1 LAQIDPIA
9 LYLLARLGSNRSE
22 WSMLQLRRLF
32 LPVSVIS
39 TALACA
45 KIGEGCRSLNELE
58 TSELE
63 SAWGDE
69 ASMLQMDV
77 RNAVSQ
83 GLHAENDHSRL
94 REAAAVLSRFTS
106 LGANSSAFEAMGVG
120 GADAPRCGK
129 TSPVILA
136 SGLTAVAIFL
146 LIPWRGLAATPGA
159 STLPANFLSA
169 AALLVIASAVG
180 IGFYMEGWCVL
191 ETLYFVTQIVTTV
204 GYGDF
209 CPKTDAM
216 RIWTAFFILFC
227 LTTLAQLMSDWTE
240 YVESL
245 EESTVSNVL
254 AGAGHGELSPSALE
268 AEKKK
273 VAKSYFV
280 SAVLPFAICVLVGT
294 AFYAIVEDCT
304 CSYGALKVDGCQ
316 DDTYQMCMATGGF
329 KQNWCDAFYMSIVTL
344 TTVGFGDFTLR
355 TTLGRIFGIPWMIIG
370 VASCANWVSA
380 TATMLALAAKEK
392 KASQATDQF
401 VEQLDADDDG
411 QLTKAEHHLY
421 ILLRSGL
428 VSQDLLGQLDGL
440 FHKLD
445 DNDTSTVTVNQVR
458 ESWDRAILSGSIKRG
473 KGRDKGSF
481 DGSSTT

>member
-1 LAQIDPIA
+1 
-9 LYLLARLGSNRSE
+9 
-22 WSMLQLRRLF
+22 MLQLRRLF

-45 KIGEGCRSLNELE
+45 KNDEGCRSLNELE

-63 SAWGDE
+63 SAWGEE

-83 GLHAENDHSRL
+83 VLHADNDHSRL
-94 REAAAVLSRFTS
+94 REAAAVRARFTS
-106 LGANSSAFEAMGVG
+106 LGANSSASEAIGMGGV
-120 GADAPRCGK
+120 DASRCGK

-136 SGLTAVAIFL
+136 SGLTAVAILL
-146 LIPWRGLAATPGA
+146 LIPARGLAATPGA
-159 STLPANFLSA
+159 SMLPANFLSA
-169 AALLVIASAVG
+169 SALLLIACAVG
-180 IGFYMEGWCVL
+180 MGFYMEGWCVL

-227 LTTLAQLMSDWTE
+227 LTILAQLMSNWTA
-240 YVESL
+240 YIESL
-245 EESTVSNVL
+245 EESTVSNVI
-254 AGAGHGELSPSALE
+254 GGMVDGELSPSALATE
-268 AEKKK
+268 EKK

-280 SAVLPFAICVLVGT
+280 SAVLPFGICVFVGT
-294 AFYAIVEDCT
+294 AFYALVEDCT
-304 CSYGALKVDGCQ
+304 CSYGAIKVDGCQ
-316 DDTYQMCMATGGF
+316 DDTYQMCVATGGF
-329 KQNWCDAFYMSIVTL
+329 KQTWCDAFYMSVVTL

-380 TATMLALAAKEK
+380 TATMLAVAAKEK
-392 KASQATDQF
+392 KASKATDQF
-401 VEQLDADDDG
+401 VEELDADGDG

-445 DNDTSTVTVNQVR
+445 DNDSDTVTVDQVR
-458 ESWDRAILSGSIKRG
+458 ESWDRAILSGSIIRG
-473 KGRDKGSF
+473 KGTDKGSINR
-481 DGSSTT
+481 SSTT